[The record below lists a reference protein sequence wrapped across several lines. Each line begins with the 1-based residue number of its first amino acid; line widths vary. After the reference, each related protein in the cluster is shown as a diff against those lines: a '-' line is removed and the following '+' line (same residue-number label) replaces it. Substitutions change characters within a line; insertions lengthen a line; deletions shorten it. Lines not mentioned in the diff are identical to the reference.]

1 LAYKKKKLLFRDGN
15 KLNVG
20 DGHSGRAP
28 WLAVN
33 QCHFAKNIVSREIGH
48 RSVAD
53 LNAHVTALDNE
64 KLVSPLAFAENDTT
78 GSYSACLDVI
88 TSQDAKACIGRHCQL
103 PNPNDRGDVSSITN
117 AEKTGSAA
125 LQNFPG
131 GCKLVFLL
139 LTTKKVDVEP

>member
-1 LAYKKKKLLFRDGN
+1 LSERPHDFEGEIRGLAYKKKKLLFRDGD
-15 KLNVG
+15 KLNVSDRYG
-20 DGHSGRAP
+20 SRAP

-33 QCHFAKNIVSREIGH
+33 QCHFTKNTFSRKVGH
-48 RSVAD
+48 HSVAD

-103 PNPNDRGDVSSITN
+103 PNHKQ
-117 AEKTGSAA
+117 AMLAA
-125 LQNFPG
+125 LPRLRSG
-131 GCKLVFLL
+131 
-139 LTTKKVDVEP
+139 